1 MHWIRYSFRE
11 AGRSLWRQ
19 RGTSALSIL
28 TIAAAML
35 VLGGFLLAGTILDR
49 ALVRWSAAAEFSIY
63 LRDDITA
70 EQRSAINKTVE
81 GSPLVSAREYVSREE
96 ALKRFTRD
104 FPDLAPGIA
113 ALDQNPLPASVEL
126 RLNPQHANPGAVDV
140 LARDLR
146 AAPGVADVRFDR
158 RWLERLSRIA
168 SAVRWTG
175 WGLGIVLV
183 LAAVLT
189 VATVV
194 RLGLHARRDE
204 VEIMQLMGAPLGL
217 LRGPLVI
224 EGILQGGAG
233 ALLALGALYG
243 GFVLGRQQLAAEL
256 GAVLDPA
263 LLSFLP
269 ASLSAA
275 LVAGGMAVGGLG
287 GTVAARHVR

>member
-19 RGTSALSIL
+19 RGTSALAIL

-81 GSPLVSAREYVSREE
+81 DSPLVSAREYVSREE

-275 LVAGGMAVGGLG
+275 LVSGGMAVGGLG
-287 GTVAARHVR
+287 GAVAARHVR

>member
-49 ALVRWSAAAEFSIY
+49 ALVRWSAAAELSIY